1 MYHLDKTKE
10 RKEDELR
17 NSNNNK
23 KKDQEMDGG
32 GKELGD
38 QRGDRGG
45 GSSSRCWSMED
56 EQWKRKGKEEVKIDA
71 CLFVFYTVPGP
82 STDSSKT

>member
-1 MYHLDKTKE
+1 
-10 RKEDELR
+10 
-17 NSNNNK
+17 
-23 KKDQEMDGG
+23 MDGG

-71 CLFVFYTVPGP
+71 CLFFTLYLVQALTVPRP
-82 STDSSKT
+82 SSFIVSPNLISLFVFSWDPGL

>member
-32 GKELGD
+32 GKELGY

-45 GSSSRCWSMED
+45 GSSSRC
-56 EQWKRKGKEEVKIDA
+56 
-71 CLFVFYTVPGP
+71 
-82 STDSSKT
+82 